1 MGESLRANYWSLLF
15 FFFSILSLLAV
26 VLVLANPVSA
36 AAAKLGLQHQQHQQ
50 GGLGKLIRALDTSLP
65 EKHKHLQDLCDGK
78 DSILFG
84 VGLRAKVFHISFTS
98 RVN

>member
-1 MGESLRANYWSLLF
+1 MV
-15 FFFSILSLLAV
+15 LA
-26 VLVLANPVSA
+26 LANPVSA
-36 AAAKLGLQHQQHQQ
+36 AAAKLGLQHQQHQQHQQ

-65 EKHKHLQDLCDGK
+65 GKHKHLQDLCDGK